1 MTGLLLVIF
10 TILISYLV
18 GAIPFGYLIARWRG
32 VDILKVG
39 SGNIG
44 ATNVGRVLG
53 RRFGILVFVLDFAK
67 GAVPAG
73 AAIMVRNSLK
83 VPQGSEDLGTL
94 SALPVLAGLSAFVG
108 HLFPIFLRFRG
119 GKGVATGAG
128 VVTVLLPGPAF
139 AALITW
145 VVIVGLTRYVSLASL
160 SAGASLCLFYL
171 LFTPN
176 LFASDNWILTC
187 FAFFAVGLVF
197 VRHHANIKRLLQGN
211 ENRLPESLIMTEIPK
226 TLHVLVVGLWFGSTV
241 FFLIATL
248 VIFRNFESLG
258 SSASRPS
265 WIPVPPDF
273 DKEMGARL
281 AGVAVAPLFDWYFP
295 LQVICGLLAA
305 LTGLTFSQAEPER
318 RVHRLRNVV
327 LLLAMIAVVI
337 GWPIADYVGELRLE
351 RYSSNETLAQSAKA
365 MFGAWHG
372 ISLSLNI
379 ITIGLVTLAMAL
391 AAQLPRSKIEDRE
404 SKIENRPADDPSSI
418 FNPRSSNSIT
428 P

>member
-1 MTGLLLVIF
+1 MTGLPLVAL
-10 TILISYLV
+10 TVLGSYLI

-67 GAVPAG
+67 GAVPVS
-73 AAIMVRNSLK
+73 AAIIVRSILK
-83 VPQGSEDLGTL
+83 TSEDPGTL
-94 SALPVLAGLSAFVG
+94 VSALPILVGLAAFVG
-108 HLFPIFLRFRG
+108 HLFPIFLRFHG

-145 VVIVGLTRYVSLASL
+145 VVIVGLTHYVSLASL
-160 SAGASLCLFYL
+160 AAGVSLCLFHL

-176 LFASDNWILTC
+176 PFASENWILTC
-187 FAFFAVGLVF
+187 FAFLAVGMVF

-211 ENRLPESLIMTEIPK
+211 ENRFPESTIVTEIPK
-226 TLHVLVVGLWFGSTV
+226 TLHVLAVGLWFGSTV

-248 VIFRNFESLG
+248 VVFQTFESLG
-258 SSASRPS
+258 TSADRPS
-265 WIPVPPDF
+265 WIPVPRDF
-273 DKEMGARL
+273 DKETGTRL

-295 LQVICGLLAA
+295 LQIICGLLAA
-305 LTGLTFSQAEPER
+305 LTGLTFSQAEPDR
-318 RVHRLRNVV
+318 RVHRLRNGV
-327 LLLAMIAVVI
+327 LLLAMAAVVI

-351 RYSSNETLAQSAKA
+351 RYSLDETLAQAAKA
-365 MFGAWHG
+365 AFGAWHG
-372 ISLSLNI
+372 ISLLLNM
-379 ITIGLVTLAMAL
+379 ITIVLVTLTMAL
-391 AAQLPRSKIEDRE
+391 AAQLPQSGATKE
-404 SKIENRPADDPSSI
+404 STPADG
-418 FNPRSSNSIT
+418 IT

>member
-10 TILISYLV
+10 AVLISYLV

-53 RRFGILVFVLDFAK
+53 RRFGLLVFVLDFAK
-67 GAVPAG
+67 GAIPAG
-73 AAIMVRNSLK
+73 TAILLRNSLRFSE
-83 VPQGSEDLGTL
+83 GSGNLVN
-94 SALPVLAGLSAFVG
+94 ALPVLAGLASFVG

-128 VVTVLLPGPAF
+128 VVAVLLPGPTF
-139 AALITW
+139 AAFITW
-145 VVIVGLTRYVSLASL
+145 IVIVGLTHYVSLASL
-160 SAGASLCLFYL
+160 AAGTSLCLFHL
-171 LFTPN
+171 LLTPN
-176 LFASDNWILTC
+176 PFASENWVLTC

-197 VRHHANIKRLLQGN
+197 VRHRANIKRLLQGN
-211 ENRLPESLIMTEIPK
+211 ENRLPESPLVTEIPK
-226 TLHVLVVGLWFGSTV
+226 TLHVLAVGLWFGSTV

-248 VIFRNFESLG
+248 VIFRTFESLG
-258 SSASRPS
+258 TSAQRPS
-265 WIPVPPDF
+265 WIPLPTDF
-273 DKEMGARL
+273 DKDMGTRL
-281 AGVAVAPLFDWYFP
+281 AGVAVTPLFDWYFP

-305 LTGLTFSQAEPER
+305 LTALTFSQAEPDR
-318 RVHRLRNVV
+318 RLHRLRNVV
-327 LLLAMIAVVI
+327 LLLAMTTVVI

-351 RYSSNETLAQSAKA
+351 RYSSDETLAQSAKA
-365 MFGAWHG
+365 LFGAWHG
-372 ISLSLNI
+372 ISLLLNM

-391 AAQLPRSKIEDRE
+391 AAQWPRSKIEDE
-404 SKIENRPADDPSSI
+404 SEIENRPADDPSSI
-418 FNPRSSNSIT
+418 LHPRSSNSIT